1 MILGESS
8 SGRGKRWGHTCN
20 AVKGGTFLYVFGGYN
35 TDNYRTNQVHLFDA
49 AKQIWT
55 QPMISGT
62 PPPPRDSHSCTTVGD
77 NLIVFGGTDGIKFLN
92 DLYILDTLLWGE
104 APVPRDGH
112 SATLVSKRPFV
123 FGGCD
128 EIYYNDLYILNTG
141 NNRHVWKRAATIGCP
156 PSVRDSHTCSSWKN
170 KIVVIGGED
179 KQDYYLSDVHILDTD
194 TFTWKELDTSGKLL
208 TPRAGHVTVSLG
220 RNLYVFGGFTDA
232 QNLYDDLYVLDLD
245 TCVWSKVLTIRVD
258 T

>member
-8 SGRGKRWGHTCN
+8 SGPGKRWGHTCN

-92 DLYILDTLLWGE
+92 DLYILDTLSECYGGRHLCQE
-104 APVPRDGH
+104 TVIAPR
-112 SATLVSKRPFV
+112 SLVK
-123 FGGCD
+123 GL
-128 EIYYNDLYILNTG
+128 LYLVAVTKSIIMTFTYLTQ
-141 NNRHVWKRAATIGCP
+141 RHVWKRAATIGCP